1 MDHEGTLPSTDGI
14 DPFSCSKGHEPPKSV
29 LSVLADLCSDDKNT
43 VFVVSGR
50 NKQAMHR
57 WFARVTKLGIG
68 AEYGFFYRW
77 NSEMK
82 SEQDWEQLFEIR
94 NWDWIEAA
102 RGIIQN
108 YTDRTDGSFVERK
121 ASALVWQYRD
131 TDPDLGLQ

>member
-1 MDHEGTLPSTDGI
+1 
-14 DPFSCSKGHEPPKSV
+14 
-29 LSVLADLCSDDKNT
+29 
-43 VFVVSGR
+43 
-50 NKQAMHR
+50 
-57 WFARVTKLGIG
+57 
-68 AEYGFFYRW
+68 
-77 NSEMK
+77 MK